1 MGKRQL
7 SQNASEKARL
17 VALDPTTPWYEFNSY
32 LECCTSLGVEP
43 SMTKFIRYNEYY
55 RTYGSKS

>member
-7 SQNASEKARL
+7 SQNASEETRL
-17 VALDPTTPWYEFNSY
+17 ATLDPTTPWYEFNSY
-32 LECCTSLGVEP
+32 LECCISLGVEP

-55 RTYGSKS
+55 RTYGSK